1 MIRDRF
7 FMSGI
12 WKEVIHLLVLEHV
25 TKTYPGSVKALDD
38 VSLKVN
44 KGEFVFVVGQSGS
57 GKTTLF
63 RLLLKELEPTSG
75 VIYIHN
81 KNLGALRHRQIPK
94 YRRGV
99 GVVFQDFRLL
109 KDRNVYENIAFA
121 QRVVGT
127 PGRHIRRNVMSML
140 ELVDLRDKYKSFPSE
155 LSGGEQQRVA
165 LARALVNNP
174 PLLLADEPTG
184 NLDPKNAWDIMHLLE
199 AVNKR
204 GTTVLV
210 VTHNKEIVEG
220 MEKRVVTLSNGKIIS
235 DERKG
240 GYIYV

>member
-1 MIRDRF
+1 MI
-7 FMSGI
+7 
-12 WKEVIHLLVLEHV
+12 VLDQV
-25 TKTYPGSVKALDD
+25 SKTYPGNVQALKDIN
-38 VSLKVN
+38 LKVER
-44 KGEFVFVVGQSGS
+44 GEFVFVVGQSGS

-63 RLLLKELEPTSG
+63 RLLLKELEPTAG
-75 VIYIHN
+75 TIYIN
-81 KNLGALRHRQIPK
+81 KRNLEKLRHRQVPK
-94 YRRGV
+94 FRRGV

-121 QRVVGT
+121 QRIVGV
-127 PGRHIRRNVMSML
+127 PSRRIRKNVMTVL
-140 ELVDLRDKYKSFPSE
+140 ELVDLRDKYKSYPSE

-184 NLDPKNAWDIMHLLE
+184 NLDPKNAWDIMQLLE

-210 VTHNKEIVEG
+210 VTHNKDIVER
-220 MEKRVVTLSNGKIIS
+220 MQKRVVTLNNGQIAA
-235 DERKG
+235 DQRKG